1 MRVLVA
7 TMTALMLTACSGG
20 EGDGTSI
27 TFNGESDN
35 GTAATISTDGNSGAM
50 KIDLPGFKA
59 DIAMPK
65 LRLGAGDFEMN
76 GVNLYPGSTIT
87 SMNITDGGNK
97 GEGSGGVVI
106 RFAAP
111 AAADVV
117 RTWFGEQLRQAGF
130 TLTAAGNGL
139 TGTTDE
145 GKPFRMDLTPDGNA
159 TSAGTITLG
168 G

>member
-1 MRVLVA
+1 MRVMLVPLA
-7 TMTALMLTACSGG
+7 ALSLAACSGG
-20 EGDGTSI
+20 DGDGTSI
-27 TFNGESDN
+27 TFNGETEN
-35 GTAATISTDGNSGAM
+35 GTATTISTDGNSGAL

-65 LRLGAGDFEMN
+65 LKLDAGDFEMN

-97 GEGSGGVVI
+97 GEGSGGVVV
-106 RFAAP
+106 RFSAP

-130 TLTAAGNGL
+130 KLTAAGNGL

-145 GKPFRMDLTPDGNA
+145 GKPFRMDLAPDANG

>member
-1 MRVLVA
+1 MMLVPLA
-7 TMTALMLTACSGG
+7 ALSIAACSGG
-20 EGDGTSI
+20 DEDGTSI
-27 TFNGESDN
+27 TFNGETES
-35 GTAATISTDGNSGAM
+35 GAAATISTDGNSGAM

-65 LRLGAGDFEMN
+65 LKLDAGDFEMN

-87 SMNITDGGNK
+87 SLNIADGGNE
-97 GEGSGGVVI
+97 GEGSGGVTV

-117 RTWFGEQLRQAGF
+117 RNWFGEQLQQAGF
-130 TLTAAGNGL
+130 KLTAAGNAL
-139 TGTTDE
+139 SGTTDE
-145 GKPFRMDLTPDGNA
+145 GKPFRMELSPNGAAASD
-159 TSAGTITLG
+159 GTITIG

>member
-1 MRVLVA
+1 MRIMLVPFA
-7 TMTALMLTACSGG
+7 ALSLAACSGG
-20 EGDGTSI
+20 DGDGTSI
-27 TFNGESDN
+27 TFDGETEN
-35 GTAATISTDGNSGAM
+35 GTATTISTDGKGGGM

-65 LRLGAGDFEMN
+65 LKLDAGDFDMN

-87 SMNITDGGNK
+87 SMNITDGGNG
-97 GEGSGGVVI
+97 GEGSGGVTV

-117 RTWFGEQLRQAGF
+117 RTWFGDQLQQAGF
-130 TLTAAGNGL
+130 KLTTAGNAL
-139 TGTTDE
+139 SGTTEE
-145 GKPFRMDLTPDGNA
+145 GKPFRMDLTPNGKA
-159 TSAGTITLG
+159 SEGTIMIG

>member
-1 MRVLVA
+1 MRIILSA
-7 TMTALMLTACSGG
+7 IALLPLAACSGG
-20 EGDGTSI
+20 DGEGTSI
-27 TFNGESDN
+27 TFNGETDN
-35 GTAATISTDGNSGAM
+35 GTATTIAADGKTGAM

-65 LRLGAGDFEMN
+65 LKLDAGDFEMN

-87 SMNITDGGNK
+87 SMNITDGGNE

-117 RTWFGEQLRQAGF
+117 RTWFGEQLQKAGF
-130 TLTAAGNGL
+130 KLTAAGNGL
-139 TGTTDE
+139 AGTTEE
-145 GKPFRMDLTPDGNA
+145 GKPFRMDVTPDGNA
-159 TSAGTITLG
+159 ASAGTITLG
-168 G
+168 